1 MTTATASVPAEA
13 SVAPR
18 LYRGWLM
25 VAIAA
30 YAMIATLPG
39 RTHGLGMVTERVLAD
54 PRIGLDRLQYGQL
67 NLWATL
73 VGATFCFGVG
83 RLIDRI
89 GSRWVL
95 TATLSLLAAAVIG
108 MSVASGAVA
117 FFLAVTLTRGFGQS
131 ALSVVSI
138 TLVGKWFR
146 KRLGWAMAVYAIVI
160 ALGFTVTYKA
170 GQAFAEAD
178 WRLFWA
184 GIGAVLVVSV
194 PFVWLLT
201 RDTPESCGLTLDGV
215 AENDETDD
223 VRTGFTLSEALRTPA
238 FWVFA
243 LSTSA
248 FGLVAAGVALF
259 NESILADLGFGR
271 EAYFEM
277 LSLGVPFGLAAKF
290 ATGWLAGRVP
300 LGKLT
305 AGALLLLAATLAGLT
320 SLRSYTDLVTYT
332 AMTAIAGSAI
342 TVVFFTVWGQLYGRL
357 QLGRIQAAAQMLTVL
372 ASAVGPLAF
381 AAAKEATGSYA
392 PALWASAAV
401 ITILGLAAWLTPLPD
416 HRRLST
422 IASLPHTT

>member
-1 MTTATASVPAEA
+1 MTTATASAPAES

-25 VAIAA
+25 VAVAA
-30 YAMIATLPG
+30 FAMIATLPG
-39 RTHGLGMVTERVLAD
+39 RTHGLGLVTERVLAD

-73 VGATFCFGVG
+73 IGATFCFGVG

-95 TATLSLLAAAVIG
+95 TVTLLLLAAAVIG
-108 MSVASGAVA
+108 MSVASGFVT

-146 KRLGWAMAVYAIVI
+146 KHLSWAMAIYAVMI
-160 ALGFTVTYKA
+160 AVGFAATYKA
-170 GQAFAEAD
+170 GLEFANSD
-178 WRLFWA
+178 WRVFWG
-184 GIGAVLVVSV
+184 GIGIVLLVSV

-201 RDTPESCGLTLDGV
+201 RDTPESCGLSLDGLNEQY
-215 AENDETDD
+215 AKDD
-223 VRTGFTLSEALRTPA
+223 ASTGVTLGDALRTPA
-238 FWVFA
+238 FWIFA

-259 NESILADLGFGR
+259 NESILADLGFSR

-290 ATGWLAGRVP
+290 ATGWLATRVS

-320 SLRSYTDLVTYT
+320 GLRSYSDLVTYT
-332 AMTAIAGSAI
+332 AIAAIAGSAI

-357 QLGRIQAAAQMLTVL
+357 HLGRIQAAAQMLTVL
-372 ASAVGPLAF
+372 ASAIGPLAF
-381 AAAKEATGSYA
+381 AIAKEATGSYA
-392 PALWASAAV
+392 PALWTSAAV
-401 ITILGLAAWLTPLPD
+401 ITMLAASAWFTPLPA
-416 HRRLST
+416 HRAFST
-422 IASLPHTT
+422 T